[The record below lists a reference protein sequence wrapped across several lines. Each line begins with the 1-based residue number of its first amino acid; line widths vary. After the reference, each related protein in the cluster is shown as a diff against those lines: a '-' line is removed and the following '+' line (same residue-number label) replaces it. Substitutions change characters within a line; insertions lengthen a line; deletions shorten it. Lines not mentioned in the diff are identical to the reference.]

1 METEQEVTTT
11 PTETPEAVATPEGDG
26 SNLELILDVPLAVT
40 VELGRVRM
48 PVRQLLSLSAG
59 SVVELS
65 KLAGEPLDV
74 LINGQQVARGEAV
87 MVNDKFGV
95 RLTEIV
101 SPTERV
107 ERLR

>member
-1 METEQEVTTT
+1 M
-11 PTETPEAVATPEGDG
+11 ADEGQMVVQPDNG
-26 SNLELILDVPLAVT
+26 TGNLELILDVPLGVS

-48 PVRQLLSLSAG
+48 PVRQLLSLTAG
-59 SVVELS
+59 SVIELA

-74 LINGQQVARGEAV
+74 LINGRPVARGEAV

-101 SPTERV
+101 SQSERV
-107 ERLR
+107 ERLK

>member
-1 METEQEVTTT
+1 MADEGQMVTQ
-11 PTETPEAVATPEGDG
+11 PVSEHENG
-26 SNLELILDVPLAVT
+26 NLELILDVPLGVS

-48 PVRQLLSLSAG
+48 PVRQLLSLTAG
-59 SVVELS
+59 SVIELA

-74 LINGQQVARGEAV
+74 LINGRAVARGEAV

-101 SPTERV
+101 SQSERV

>member
-1 METEQEVTTT
+1 MADEGQMVTQ
-11 PTETPEAVATPEGDG
+11 ATSENG
-26 SNLELILDVPLAVT
+26 NLELILDVPLGVS

-48 PVRQLLSLSAG
+48 PVRQLLSLTAG
-59 SVVELS
+59 SVIELA

-74 LINGQQVARGEAV
+74 LINGRAVARGEAV

-101 SPTERV
+101 SQSERV

>member
-1 METEQEVTTT
+1 MAEEMQATA
-11 PTETPEAVATPEGDG
+11 PTEGENR
-26 SNLELILDVPLAVT
+26 NLDLILDVPLSVT

-48 PVRQLLSLSAG
+48 PVRELLALTSG
-59 SVVELS
+59 SVIELA

-74 LINGQQVARGEAV
+74 LINGRPVARGEAV
-87 MVNDKFGV
+87 MVNDNFGV

-101 SPTERV
+101 SQTERV

>member
-1 METEQEVTTT
+1 MAEQPQTTTT
-11 PTETPEAVATPEGDG
+11 PASGTDG
-26 SNLELILDVPLAVT
+26 ESANLDLILDVPLAVS

-48 PVRQLLSLSAG
+48 PVRELLALGAG
-59 SVVELS
+59 SVIELA

-74 LINGQQVARGEAV
+74 LINGRPVARGEAV
-87 MVNDKFGV
+87 MVNEKFGV

>member
-1 METEQEVTTT
+1 MADEEQMVTQ
-11 PTETPEAVATPEGDG
+11 PAVEPESG
-26 SNLELILDVPLAVT
+26 NLGLILDVPLEVS

-48 PVRQLLSLSAG
+48 PVRQLLSLTAG
-59 SVVELS
+59 SVIELA

-74 LINGQQVARGEAV
+74 LINGRTVARGEAV

-101 SPTERV
+101 SQSERV

>member
-1 METEQEVTTT
+1 MAEQSTVVS
-11 PTETPEAVATPEGDG
+11 PSANAEGERASLD
-26 SNLELILDVPLAVT
+26 LILDVPLAVS

-48 PVRQLLSLSAG
+48 PVRDLLALGAG
-59 SVVELS
+59 SVVELA

-74 LINGQQVARGEAV
+74 LINGRPVARGEAV
-87 MVNDKFGV
+87 MVNEKFGV

>member
-1 METEQEVTTT
+1 MAEEMQAAATTEG
-11 PTETPEAVATPEGDG
+11 GDNR
-26 SNLELILDVPLAVT
+26 NLDLILDVPLSVT

-48 PVRQLLSLSAG
+48 PVRELLALTSG
-59 SVVELS
+59 SVIELA

-74 LINGQQVARGEAV
+74 LINGKPVARGEAV
-87 MVNDKFGV
+87 MVNENFGV

-101 SPTERV
+101 SQTERV